1 MSDIE
6 FYSFIAGVMFMAVMD
21 VFFSIANWFIERS
34 FYFRDHRK
42 LKQKL
47 IQRLERKND
56 DINN

>member
-1 MSDIE
+1 MNIDVVSLGIGVI
-6 FYSFIAGVMFMAVMD
+6 FTVVFIALVAL
-21 VFFSIANWFIERS
+21 S
-34 FYFRDHRK
+34 FTLDEVHEYFREQRK

>member
-1 MSDIE
+1 MPELDFASCVV
-6 FYSFIAGVMFMAVMD
+6 GVFLMAVLD
-21 VFFSIANWFIERS
+21 IFFAIANWFIERA
-34 FYFRDHRK
+34 FYFREHRK

>member
-1 MSDIE
+1 MLELDFASCVVGA
-6 FYSFIAGVMFMAVMD
+6 FGMAVLD
-21 VFFSIANWFIERS
+21 VFFAAANLLIQRA
-34 FYFRDHRK
+34 FYFREHRK